1 MSVDLVRVG
10 AVTDTVLQ
18 SLRTQIL
25 DESEP
30 LAGLL
35 RKCLMLGAETHSE
48 TLRDWA
54 RRELNGYRD
63 EEEVP
68 DYRQLFGPSIMMDS
82 MSGNTWATNQMIDR
96 LNLPQETHEYVKD
109 SMPLRQPIEELER
122 LATEKSITFRSGA
135 LSYAETVWNS
145 QLGPYQQV
153 MNLRYTL
160 SSSAFAGVVGQV
172 RTKLVDIVADLTAG
186 APITELPATARVDA
200 VMRERVGHVG
210 DVYNTSIN
218 QPTGP
223 TAVGSESTAKT
234 EGLTVADVL
243 ALLAQVQQAI
253 SNAPANDERTEAE
266 AALVELREVVEQG
279 EPDTGEVVRRTG
291 RLRSAVSKLGNVAA
305 TTATTRAAGALT
317 DMAMNGTF
325 F

>member
-109 SMPLRQPIEELER
+109 SMPCDSRSKNSSASRPR
-122 LATEKSITFRSGA
+122 NRSRSGPA
-135 LSYAETVWNS
+135 LCPTRR
-145 QLGPYQQV
+145 
-153 MNLRYTL
+153 RYGT
-160 SSSAFAGVVGQV
+160 
-172 RTKLVDIVADLTAG
+172 
-186 APITELPATARVDA
+186 P
-200 VMRERVGHVG
+200 
-210 DVYNTSIN
+210 
-218 QPTGP
+218 
-223 TAVGSESTAKT
+223 GS
-234 EGLTVADVL
+234 
-243 ALLAQVQQAI
+243 
-253 SNAPANDERTEAE
+253 
-266 AALVELREVVEQG
+266 
-279 EPDTGEVVRRTG
+279 
-291 RLRSAVSKLGNVAA
+291 
-305 TTATTRAAGALT
+305 ALT
-317 DMAMNGTF
+317 SR
-325 F
+325 